1 MKCVICGR
9 ESSKPVCEVCAKSI
23 AMDFPFILNRGL
35 VVSDEFS
42 ELNEETGILFHRDL
56 ERLNTLAKKAL
67 GGEELASESYLMLSK
82 FALHFHR
89 KFSFIL
95 DNLELGENY
104 FLNLA
109 REFAS
114 RSDNNEAKYL
124 LAQAYFEAGATEEL
138 EAILDGIWRER
149 RDYALLYGKG
159 LVANGK
165 WGRAMEIY
173 NEYLKEN
180 EDDVEFWSSMAD
192 AIYASGNYEDAERA
206 YLRVLQR
213 DKDNAR
219 AWYMRGLCLKNMGK
233 WGGAMQSLQTAI
245 RKSPRY
251 KDAYEELLT
260 ILMERGMY
268 NRALET
274 LKKMK
279 EAGFDVASKIAEVE
293 AKVVE

>member
-1 MKCVICGR
+1 
-9 ESSKPVCEVCAKSI
+9 
-23 AMDFPFILNRGL
+23 MDFPFILNRGL
-35 VVSDEFS
+35 AVSDERS
-42 ELNEETGILFHRDL
+42 ELSDEPDILFHEDL
-56 ERLNTLAKKAL
+56 ERLNTLAKNAL
-67 GGEELASESYLMLSK
+67 GGYELASDDYLLLSK
-82 FALHFHR
+82 FALQFHR

-95 DNLELGENY
+95 DNLELGDNY

-114 RSDNNEAKYL
+114 RSDNSEAKYL
-124 LAQAYFEAGATEEL
+124 LAQAYFEAGAAEES
-138 EAILDGIWRER
+138 EAILDGIWREH
-149 RDYALLYGKG
+149 RDYALLYGKV

-206 YLRVLQR
+206 YLRVLQM
-213 DKDNAR
+213 DKDNFR

-251 KDAYEELLT
+251 KEAYDALLS

-293 AKVVE
+293 AKVIE